1 MTHTS
6 PILDTVDDSAELEAD
21 IRLLGRLL
29 GDVIRE
35 QAGDHIFALVE
46 RSRREAVGRHRGSI
60 SGDRALAD
68 VLEGLT
74 VDEALHVIRA
84 FTLFSLLANIAED
97 VRSNR
102 SQRLLRHQGKPPRA
116 GTLAAGVAR
125 IARAGVSGEHFHDVL
140 SRAGVIPVITAHPT
154 EVRRRTIMDCQRQIA
169 ELLSGRDGPDGA
181 GQAELEERLRL
192 QVLTLWQTS
201 ILRTSRLRV
210 RDEINEALRY
220 YDLTFFDGIRRVHE
234 ELETEARRQWPEW
247 PEGPV
252 PAVLRMGSWIG
263 GDRDGNPYVTAE
275 TLRYALRRQTYTVV
289 RHHLTELEKLSVEL
303 SMSAQLVTPTADLLA
318 LAKAANDDSPFL
330 QDEPYRRAV
339 RGMYARLAAT
349 GEALTGDV
357 PGKTPHAVLPAYQA
371 PSELL
376 RDIDI
381 IGDSLRSH
389 GAGALA
395 GARLARIRRGV
406 MLFGFHL
413 AGVDVRQ
420 NSEVHEEVVAEL
432 LHRAGVTA
440 SYLELDEAARVALLV
455 DELSSQRP
463 MTSPYIDYSDLVESE
478 LAILRVA
485 AEGHRQLGPACVPNY
500 IISKCDAVSDLL
512 EVGILLKEVGLLRG
526 GDKAAVA
533 LNIVPLFETISDLE
547 RASDTMTKAFRLPL
561 YRLLL
566 ESRGLSQEVMLG
578 YSDSNKDGGYLTS
591 NWALYQAQRALV
603 GVAGNAGIRLRMFHG
618 RGGTVGRGGGPA
630 YKAIV
635 AQPAGSV
642 NGTIRITE
650 QGEMIAATYGDPAI
664 GRRHLEGVL
673 SAALEASCLD
683 TEGIGDDYPMYS
695 NVVDSLSDIS
705 YAAYRGLVYET
716 PGFVDWYYAAT
727 PINDIASLNIGSR
740 PASRHATRR
749 IEDLRAIPWVFSWSQ
764 CRLMVPGWYGAGTAF
779 ERWAGQ
785 DHGRLEILREMY
797 RRWPFFRTTLE
808 NMEMVLTKTD
818 LSMAER
824 YRDLVPDPELRHH
837 VFDLIVAEHR
847 RVVHWL
853 NAISCQDVLLGD
865 DPLLLR
871 TLRNRFPYLDPL
883 NIMQVDLLRRYRAGE
898 TDDRLLK
905 GIQIAINGLAQGLRN
920 SG

>member
-1 MTHTS
+1 MTEIS
-6 PILDTVDDSAELEAD
+6 SSLDITDDSAELEAD

-35 QAGDHIFALVE
+35 QAGEEIFGLVE
-46 RSRREAVGRHRGSI
+46 RSRREAVGRHRA
-60 SGDRALAD
+60 GDPNDKALAD

-97 VRSNR
+97 VRTNR
-102 SQRLLRHQGKPPRA
+102 SYRILRRSDKPPAA
-116 GTLAAGVAR
+116 GTLAAGIGR
-125 IARAGVSGEHFHDVL
+125 IAQAGVTQQRFHEVL
-140 SRAGVIPVITAHPT
+140 ANALVVPVVTAHPT

-169 ELLSGRDGPDGA
+169 DLLSGRDDPDGYDGA
-181 GQAELEERLRL
+181 QLEDALRL

-220 YDLTFFDGIRRVHE
+220 YDLTFFEGIRRVHE
-234 ELETEARRQWPEW
+234 QLEAEARRNWPEW
-247 PEGPV
+247 PDEPT
-252 PAVLRMGSWIG
+252 PPVLRMGSWIG
-263 GDRDGNPYVTAE
+263 GDRDGNPYVTAQ
-275 TLRYALRRQTYTVV
+275 TLRYGLRRQAYTAV
-289 RHHLTELEKLSVEL
+289 RHQLYELDKLSVEL
-303 SMSAQLVTPTADLLA
+303 SMSSQLITPSEDLLA
-318 LAKAANDDSPFL
+318 LASAANDDSPFL
-330 QDEPYRRAV
+330 QDEPYRQAV
-339 RGMYARLAAT
+339 RGMFARLAAT

-357 PGKTPHAVLPAYQA
+357 PGHAPHAVLPAYDS
-371 PSELL
+371 PEDLI

-395 GARLARIRRGV
+395 AARLGRLRRNV

-413 AGVDVRQ
+413 AGLDVRQ
-420 NSEVHEEVVAEL
+420 NSEVHEAVVDEL
-432 LHRAGVTA
+432 LQRAGVTEC
-440 SYLELDEAARVALLV
+440 YVKMDEEERAALLV
-455 DELSSQRP
+455 DELLSPRPLTSSF
-463 MTSPYIDYSDLVESE
+463 IEYSDLVQSE
-478 LAILRVA
+478 LSILRVVA
-485 AEGHRQLGPACVPNY
+485 DAHAQLGSACVPNY

-512 EVGILLKEVGLLRG
+512 EVGVLLKEVGLLRG
-526 GDKAAVA
+526 GENAHVA
-533 LNIVPLFETISDLE
+533 LNIVPLFETIPDLE
-547 RASDTMTKAFRLPL
+547 QAADTMTSAFGLPL
-561 YRLLL
+561 YRQLL
-566 ESRGLSQEVMLG
+566 ESRGNSQEVMLG

-591 NWALYQAQRALV
+591 NWALYRAQRALV
-603 GVAGNAGIRLRMFHG
+603 AVARDAGIRLRMFHG

-642 NGTIRITE
+642 DGAIRITE
-650 QGEMIAATYGDPAI
+650 QGEMVAATYADPAI
-664 GRRHLEGVL
+664 GRRHLEGIL
-673 SAALEASCLD
+673 TAALEASCLD
-683 TEGIGDDYPMYS
+683 TEGIGDDYHTFSDVM
-695 NVVDSLSDIS
+695 NSLSGIS
-705 YAAYRGLVYET
+705 FAAYRGLVYET

-727 PINDIASLNIGSR
+727 PINDIASLNISSR
-740 PASRHATRR
+740 PAARRQTRR

-785 DHGRLEILREMY
+785 DRGRLNLLRDMY
-797 RRWPFFRTTLE
+797 SWWPFFRTTLE

-824 YRDLVPDPELRHH
+824 YRDLVPDPELRDR

-853 NAISCQDVLLGD
+853 NVTSCQDVLLGD

-883 NIMQVDLLRRYRAGE
+883 NIVQVDLLRRYRAGE

>member
-1 MTHTS
+1 MTEIS
-6 PILDTVDDSAELEAD
+6 SSLDSTHDSAELEAD

-35 QAGDHIFALVE
+35 QAGQEIFGLVE
-46 RSRREAVGRHRGSI
+46 RSRREAVGRHRAGHPN
-60 SGDRALAD
+60 DKALAD

-74 VDEALHVIRA
+74 VDEALHVVRA

-97 VRSNR
+97 VRTNR
-102 SQRLLRHQGKPPRA
+102 SHRVLRSSRKPPAA
-116 GTLAAGVAR
+116 GTLAAGIGR
-125 IARAGVSGEHFHDVL
+125 IARAGVTRQRFYEVL
-140 SRAGVIPVITAHPT
+140 ANAVVVPVVTAHPT

-169 ELLSGRDGPDGA
+169 DLLSGRDDPDGYD
-181 GQAELEERLRL
+181 GSQLEDALRL

-220 YDLTFFDGIRRVHE
+220 YDLTFFEGVRRVHE
-234 ELETEARRQWPEW
+234 QLEAEARRNWREW
-247 PEGPV
+247 PDEPT
-252 PAVLRMGSWIG
+252 PPVLRMGSWIG
-263 GDRDGNPYVTAE
+263 GDRDGNPYVTAQ
-275 TLRYALRRQTYTVV
+275 TLRYGLRRQAYTAI
-289 RHHLTELEKLSVEL
+289 RHQLYELDKLSVEL
-303 SMSAQLVTPTADLLA
+303 SMSSQLITPSEGLLA
-318 LAKAANDDSPFL
+318 LARAANDDSPFL
-330 QDEPYRRAV
+330 QDEPYRQAV
-339 RGMYARLAAT
+339 RGMFARLAAT

-357 PGKTPHAVLPAYQA
+357 PGHAPHAVLPAYDS
-371 PSELL
+371 PEDLI

-395 GARLARIRRGV
+395 ASRLGRLRRNV
-406 MLFGFHL
+406 VLFGFHL
-413 AGVDVRQ
+413 AGLDVRQ
-420 NSEVHEEVVAEL
+420 NAEVHEAVVDEL
-432 LHRAGVTA
+432 LQRAGVTEC
-440 SYLELDEAARVALLV
+440 YTKMDEEERAALLV
-455 DELSSQRP
+455 DELLSPRP
-463 MTSPYIDYSDLVESE
+463 LTSPFIEYSDLVQSE
-478 LAILRVA
+478 LSILRVVA
-485 AEGHRQLGPACVPNY
+485 DAHGQLGAACVPNY

-512 EVGILLKEVGLLRG
+512 EVGVLLKEVGLLRG
-526 GDKAAVA
+526 GENAHVA
-533 LNIVPLFETISDLE
+533 LNIVPLFETITDLE
-547 RASDTMTKAFRLPL
+547 RAADTMTSAFGLPL
-561 YRLLL
+561 YRQLL
-566 ESRGLSQEVMLG
+566 ESRGSSQEVMLG

-591 NWALYQAQRALV
+591 NWALYRAQRALV
-603 GVAGNAGIRLRMFHG
+603 AVSRDAGIRLRMFHG

-642 NGTIRITE
+642 DGAIRITE
-650 QGEMIAATYGDPAI
+650 QGEMVAATYADPAI
-664 GRRHLEGVL
+664 GRRHLEGIL
-673 SAALEASCLD
+673 TAALEASCLD
-683 TEGIGDDYPMYS
+683 TEGIGDDYQTYS
-695 NVVDSLSDIS
+695 DVMDSLSGIS
-705 YAAYRGLVYET
+705 FAAYRGLVYET

-740 PASRHATRR
+740 PAARRQTRR

-785 DHGRLEILREMY
+785 DRVRLNLLRDMY
-797 RRWPFFRTTLE
+797 SRWPFFRTTLE

-824 YRDLVPDPELRHH
+824 YRDLVPDPELRDR

-853 NAISCQDVLLGD
+853 NVISCQDVLLGD

>member
-1 MTHTS
+1 M
-6 PILDTVDDSAELEAD
+6 PDDYDDAASLEAD

-35 QAGDHIFALVE
+35 QAGEDIFSLVE
-46 RSRREAVGRHRGSI
+46 RSRREAVGRHRDGLKD
-60 SGDRALAD
+60 DRALAA

-74 VDEALHVIRA
+74 VEEALHVIRA

-102 SQRLLRHQGKPPRA
+102 SRRQQLRAGTPPPA

-125 IARAGVSGEHFHDVL
+125 MASAGVSSKQFQNVL
-140 SRAGVIPVITAHPT
+140 SHAAVVPVVTAHPT
-154 EVRRRTIMDCQRQIA
+154 EVRRRTVMDCQREIA
-169 ELLSGRDGPDGA
+169 TLLTGRGGPDGA
-181 GQAELEERLRL
+181 QAEELEELLRL

-201 ILRTSRLRV
+201 ILRSSRLRV

-220 YDLTFFDGIRRVHE
+220 YDLTFFDAVRGVHE
-234 ELETEARRQWPEW
+234 QLEGAARRQWPDW
-247 PEGPV
+247 PRGPV
-252 PAVLRMGSWIG
+252 PPVLRIGTWIG
-263 GDRDGNPYVTAE
+263 GDRDGNPYVTAD
-275 TLRYALRRQTYTVV
+275 TLRYALRRQAFTAL
-289 RHHLTELEKLSVEL
+289 RHHLSELEKLGVEL
-303 SMSAQLVTPTADLLA
+303 SMSSQLITPTEDLLA
-318 LAKAANDDSPFL
+318 LARAAEDTSPFL
-330 QDEPYRRAV
+330 QDEHYRQAL
-339 RGMYARLAAT
+339 RGMYARLATTAKV
-349 GEALTGDV
+349 LTGDV
-357 PGKTPHAVLPAYQA
+357 PGHAPHAELLPYESPAG
-371 PSELL
+371 LL

-381 IGDSLRSH
+381 IVDSLRSH
-389 GAGALA
+389 GAGELA
-395 GARLARIRRGV
+395 GARIGRLRRCV
-406 MLFGFHL
+406 VLFGFHL
-413 AGVDVRQ
+413 AGLDVRQ
-420 NSEVHEEVVAEL
+420 NAEVHERVVAEL
-432 LHRAGVTA
+432 FERAGVTDRYREMA
-440 SYLELDEAARVALLV
+440 EDSRVALLV
-455 DELSSQRP
+455 SELSSQRP
-463 MTSPYIDYSDLVESE
+463 LSSRHIAYSDIVNSE
-478 LAILRVA
+478 LAILRIA
-485 AEGHRQLGPACVPNY
+485 ADAHIQLGSGCVPNY

-526 GDKAAVA
+526 GNVPEVA
-533 LNIVPLFETISDLE
+533 LNIVPLFETITDLE
-547 RASDTMTKAFRLPL
+547 QAAETMERAFGLPL
-561 YRLLL
+561 YRQLI
-566 ESRGLSQEVMLG
+566 ESRGRSQEVMLG

-591 NWALYQAQRALV
+591 NWALYRAQRALV
-603 GVAGNAGIRLRMFHG
+603 HVAGDAGIRLRMFHG

-635 AQPAGSV
+635 AQPSGSV
-642 NGTIRITE
+642 NGAIRITE
-650 QGEMIAATYGDPAI
+650 QGEMVAATYADPAI

-683 TEGIGDDYPMYS
+683 TEGIGSDYDQFS
-695 NVVDSLSDIS
+695 HVLDNLSEIS
-705 YAAYRGLVYET
+705 FGAYRMLVYET

-740 PASRHATRR
+740 PASRRASRR

-779 ERWAGQ
+779 ERWAGE
-785 DHGRLEILREMY
+785 DRERLEMLRDMY

-824 YRDLVPDPELRHH
+824 YRDLVPDPDLRDR
-837 VFDLIVAEHR
+837 VFGLIVAEHR
-847 RVVHWL
+847 RVIHWL
-853 NAISCQDVLLGD
+853 NAISCQSVLLGD

-898 TDDRLLK
+898 TDERLLK
-905 GIQIAINGLAQGLRN
+905 GIQITLNGLAQGLRN